1 MERMLSAHRL
11 RAISITIALTALA
24 YVGLSMWSGKATWL
38 AVLQQIG
45 AGGIA
50 LALCLSLLNYGL
62 RFVRWHYYGRVL
74 GERIPMGDNL
84 GIYLAGFALT
94 PTPGK
99 AGEAVRGLFLKA
111 RHGVGHTRSLAM
123 FFSERLSDLI
133 GMLLLTLPGIA
144 LYPSGQW
151 LVWLLLVGIVAGMLL
166 LGHEQLLIT
175 LLAWLS
181 RHVPRLAKVIHH
193 FEHLLVHTRACLR
206 PGRFFLTTTLSLL
219 GWLAEASAFYLML
232 HWMGYPLSLE
242 LAAFIFAFAMVAGAL
257 TFLPGGLG
265 GAEVTMVTL
274 LLLAGVA
281 QGPALAVTVLIRL
294 TTLWFAVFLGCAALL
309 WLQRHG
315 VKEKTPNASE
325 LVR

>member
-1 MERMLSAHRL
+1 MDRLLSAHRL
-11 RAISITIALTALA
+11 RAISLTIALTALA

-45 AGGIA
+45 LGGIA
-50 LALCLSLLNYGL
+50 LALSLSLVNYGL
-62 RFVRWHYYGRVL
+62 RFVRWHFYGRVL
-74 GERIPMGDNL
+74 GERLPIADNC

-99 AGEAVRGLFLKA
+99 AGEAVRGLFLKS
-111 RHGVGHTRSLAM
+111 RHGVGHSRSLAM

-133 GMLLLTLPGIA
+133 GMLILTLPGIA

-151 LVWLLLVGIVAGMLL
+151 LVWILVAGILVGMAL
-166 LGHEQLLIT
+166 LGHEGMLIT
-175 LLAWLS
+175 LLEWLA

-206 PGRFFLTTTLSLL
+206 PDRFLLTTLLSLL
-219 GWLAEASAFYLML
+219 GWLAEATAFYCML
-232 HWMGYPLSLE
+232 HWMGFPISLE
-242 LAAFIFAFAMVAGAL
+242 LAAFIFAFSMVAGAL

-265 GAEVTMVTL
+265 GAEVTMVAL
-274 LLLAGVA
+274 LLLVGVS

-294 TTLWFAVFLGCAALL
+294 TTLWFAVLLGCAALL

-315 VKEKTPNASE
+315 VKETRPNAS
-325 LVR
+325 